1 MGHRLIRLVLGEV
14 VGVHIAESLL
24 EEGIY
29 QTAKAQPILRAGGPT
44 AYYAISDSHRFDW
57 YARMR
62 AGNMRAT
69 LLPAD
74 QQFCRSVERHGA
86 QPTAVG
92 ASLVCSS
99 WRV

>member
-44 AYYAISDSHRFDW
+44 AYYAISDSHRFDTVRPD
-57 YARMR
+57 ARR
-62 AGNMRAT
+62 GDMRAT

-74 QQFCRSVERHGA
+74 QQFLPIC
-86 QPTAVG
+86 
-92 ASLVCSS
+92 
-99 WRV
+99 